1 MSRRTLTY
9 SERRNRVMSR
19 ILVLPGA
26 IWLLL
31 FFVLPLL
38 VVIAYSFLTPSSR
51 FQVTLPITIDNY
63 VKVADDTYTG
73 ILIRSVGTAL
83 TTTIICALI
92 GYPMAYFIATRPKQW
107 RNFFLMLVVI
117 PFWTNFVVRTYAIA
131 FMMNE
136 NGLIN
141 SLVVDYLRL
150 TDTPLQLMF
159 TPIAVYTGLVYGYLP
174 FMILPMYTSIEKFN
188 FRLMEAAADL
198 GANDLRAFL
207 RVMIP
212 ATMPGIAAGCV
223 LVFIPALGAYITS
236 DMLGGAKF
244 LMIGNQ
250 VKALV
255 DSATGKPL
263 GSALSMAMMAV
274 VMAALLVY
282 YRFTD
287 RDTRRSAA

>member
-1 MSRRTLTY
+1 MSSKTLTY

-19 ILVLPGA
+19 ILVLPGT

-38 VVIAYSFLTPSSR
+38 VVVGYSFLTPSSR
-51 FQVTLPITIDNY
+51 FQVALPITVDNY
-63 VKVADDTYTG
+63 VKVADDTYTS

-141 SLVVDYLRL
+141 SLVVDYLKL

-223 LVFIPALGAYITS
+223 LVFIPALGAYVTS

-263 GSALSMAMMAV
+263 GSALSITMMGV
-274 VMAALLVY
+274 VIAALLVY